1 MKIEAMNSEGEIT
14 TIVIMIMILMTMA
27 RRKQYIKLILITETL
42 KIFFMTQFLPFG
54 PVLSTEPAL
63 S

>member
-1 MKIEAMNSEGEIT
+1 MNSEGEIT

-42 KIFFMTQFLPFG
+42 KILFMTQFLPFC